1 MKPTQFFIL
10 AILIFS
16 LNANAQQSIPKGYK
30 KGNIVLSN
38 GTTITGYIKD
48 NTSQDAA
55 VSLLDE
61 STGKKTKYS
70 GIELLSAEIED
81 AKFLC
86 LKGDFFKVVSS
97 GELALLQKASNISAK
112 PIYNGTEAIFLNGTE
127 GKTGDHFIY
136 NTSQGQL
143 LWLNK
148 KNKEAILSFFANDAA
163 SLEVAK
169 QNATDKEVIKNA
181 VALFNSRTTK
191 K

>member
-61 STGKKTKYS
+61 STWKKTKYS
-70 GIELLSAEIED
+70 NQKLKTKLGWRPQVSTGEGLQRYFQSCKRED
-81 AKFLC
+81 NYA
-86 LKGDFFKVVSS
+86 
-97 GELALLQKASNISAK
+97 
-112 PIYNGTEAIFLNGTE
+112 
-127 GKTGDHFIY
+127 
-136 NTSQGQL
+136 
-143 LWLNK
+143 
-148 KNKEAILSFFANDAA
+148 
-163 SLEVAK
+163 
-169 QNATDKEVIKNA
+169 
-181 VALFNSRTTK
+181 
-191 K
+191 